1 MCSFGEET
9 QTQNEICTLL
19 MRLYHKLQNMDFSIT
34 DKQAVLS
41 GIYGPRTLFNM
52 WQGLPH
58 INKIKQYETLLSFKL
73 SLFIHDNKDSKSI

>member
-1 MCSFGEET
+1 MCSFGEEI
-9 QTQNEICTLL
+9 QTRNEICTLL
-19 MRLYHKLQNMDFSIT
+19 MRLYHKLLNMDFSIT
-34 DKQAVLS
+34 DKQAVLR

>member
-1 MCSFGEET
+1 MCSFGEEI
-9 QTQNEICTLL
+9 QTRNEICTLL
-19 MRLYHKLQNMDFSIT
+19 MRLYHKLLNMDFSIT

-41 GIYGPRTLFNM
+41 GIYCPRTLFNM

-58 INKIKQYETLLSFKL
+58 INEIKQYETLLSFKL